1 MKKLSKRL
9 LVVILL
15 LSFLT
20 GFSHGQDKTDLN
32 SSRDIILKSESQEQ
46 KVPVTVPDK
55 CTSVNF
61 KVSATIQEGGLT
73 VEIYDPK
80 GEKQGNFS
88 ISCQPGISK
97 TELNNV
103 QSEILP
109 DTISKRA
116 STTTS
121 SSSSS
126 LSSSSSSASSASK
139 SWSVSSSTSSS
150 SSNANG
156 QINRSVKNPVTGN
169 WIIKIIPKNASGK
182 VKIDSEQET
191 QEDSKK

>member
-1 MKKLSKRL
+1 M
-9 LVVILL
+9 LL

-20 GFSHGQDKTDLN
+20 GLSNGQDKTDLN
-32 SSRDIILKSESQEQ
+32 LSRDIILKSDSQEQ
-46 KVPVTVPDK
+46 KVPVTVKDK

-61 KVSATIQEGGLT
+61 RVSAAIEQGGLT

-97 TELNNV
+97 TELENV

-109 DTISKRA
+109 DSVSKSA
-116 STTTS
+116 STTT
-121 SSSSS
+121 SSSS
-126 LSSSSSSASSASK
+126 LSSSSSSASSSSK
-139 SWSVSSSTSSS
+139 SWSVSSSTASS

-156 QINRSVKNPVTGN
+156 QINRSVKNPATGN
-169 WIIKIIPKNASGK
+169 WIINIIPKNARGK

-191 QEDSKK
+191 QEDSKN

>member
-9 LVVILL
+9 LAAILL

-20 GFSHGQDKTDLN
+20 GYSYGQDKTDLN
-32 SSRDIILKSESQEQ
+32 LSKNIILKSESAEQ
-46 KVPVTVPDK
+46 KVPVTVTAK

-61 KVSATIQEGGLT
+61 RVSAEIQEGGLT
-73 VEIYDPK
+73 IEIYDPK

-97 TELNNV
+97 TELVND
-103 QSEILP
+103 QSEITP
-109 DTISKRA
+109 DSVSKRA

-121 SSSSS
+121 SSSM
-126 LSSSSSSASSASK
+126 SSSSSSASSSSK
-139 SWSVSSSTSSS
+139 SWSVSSSKESS

-156 QINRSVKNPVTGN
+156 QINRSVKNPVSGN